1 MNNKKTDFSS
11 LLTGVLLNL
20 VSISAFAADVI
31 IGSVEKNGMEI
42 VAVYIQPVTMEPM
55 LPGMGPAD
63 MHLEAD
69 IHALKGNQHG
79 YAEGDWIPYLEITYT
94 ISKVESTW
102 SSTGAFMPMAAADG
116 PHYANNIKLDGAGK
130 YKLRYH
136 IDPPPYNGFYRHTD
150 KETGVTEWWQ
160 PFDLDWEFIFV
171 GTGKKGEY

>member
-1 MNNKKTDFSS
+1 MNYKKADFNSI
-11 LLTGVLLNL
+11 LTGVLLNL
-20 VSISAFAADVI
+20 VSISTVAADVV
-31 IGSVEKNGMEI
+31 IGMVEKNGMEI

-55 LPGMGPAD
+55 MHGMGPAD
-63 MHLEAD
+63 IHLEAD
-69 IHALKGNQHG
+69 IHALKDNQHG
-79 YAEGDWIPYLEITYT
+79 FAEGDWIPYLGITYT
-94 ISKVESTW
+94 ISKVESGW
-102 SSTGAFMPMAAADG
+102 STTGAFMPMAAADG

-136 IDPPPYNGFYRHTD
+136 IAPPPYNGFYRHTD